1 MKGVKHEKKKQ
12 DCTQMK
18 MPTIT
23 EDTFQLNKM
32 IDSKKKEENRKMRGW
47 EKMWRRD
54 MNRVKKKRKKFQK
67 AEHKR
72 SSDRTQKRRLSK
84 PKGT

>member
-1 MKGVKHEKKKQ
+1 MMKGVKHEKKKQ
-12 DCTQMK
+12 DCTQIK

-54 MNRVKKKRKKFQK
+54 MNRVKKKKEEVPEGRAQT
-67 AEHKR
+67 E
-72 SSDRTQKRRLSK
+72 Q
-84 PKGT
+84 

>member
-1 MKGVKHEKKKQ
+1 M
-12 DCTQMK
+12 
-18 MPTIT
+18 
-23 EDTFQLNKM
+23 NKM

-72 SSDRTQKRRLSK
+72 SSDRT
-84 PKGT
+84 